1 MNYPF
6 YTDKP
11 IESCCQM
18 PAELPS
24 PPQGNRPESFQPD
37 KDYLPDLGLVDA
49 INAALL
55 LRQPLLLTGEPGTG
69 KTQLAYHLACQLG
82 YNVLKFD
89 TKSDSKARDLFYTYN
104 AIEHF
109 RSTQSNDKDKSPHEF
124 ITYKA
129 LGLAIL
135 LANPFETIEKFLPI
149 DFEQQIKLVLGNEFD
164 FHKPQRFI
172 VLIDEIDKAPRDFP
186 NDILNEVEKLYFQV
200 PELDELGNIPIEAY
214 IDKQPILILTS
225 NSEKSLPDA
234 FLRRCIYYDIPFP
247 DEAGLRQIVEIRL
260 AAQIGDIN
268 LFLSDA
274 LKLFFNLRDSLRKKP
289 ATAELLNWLLVLR
302 KVFQGVDNPF
312 VEHREQTVR
321 TFSAL
326 VKTKDDQKAAK
337 QVFERFQPK

>member
-11 IESCCQM
+11 IETCCQT
-18 PAELPS
+18 PVELPP
-24 PPQGNRPESFQPD
+24 PPQGFRPESFEPD
-37 KDYLPDLGLVDA
+37 KDYLPDPGLVDA
-49 INAALL
+49 VNAALL

-82 YNVLKFD
+82 YQVFKFD

-104 AIEHF
+104 AVEHF
-109 RSTQSNDKDKSPHEF
+109 RSTQLKEKDKSPHEF

-135 LANPFETIEKFLPI
+135 LANPYEKIEKYLPS
-149 DFEQQIKLVLGNEFD
+149 DFKQQIQQILGPEFD
-164 FHKPQRFI
+164 FQKPQRFI

-186 NDILNEVEKLYFQV
+186 NDILNEVEKFYFQV
-200 PELDELGNIPIEAY
+200 PELDDLGNICIEAPIE
-214 IDKQPILILTS
+214 KQPILILTS

-247 DEAGLRQIVEIRL
+247 EEARLRQIVEIRL
-260 AAQIGDIN
+260 RAQIDDIN
-268 LFLSDA
+268 QFLSQA
-274 LKLFFNLRDSLRKKP
+274 LELFFKLRGGLRKKP

-302 KVFQGVDNPF
+302 EMFQGVDNPLIKYP
-312 VEHREQTVR
+312 EQTAI
-321 TFSAL
+321 TLSTL
-326 VKTKDDQKAAK
+326 VKSKDDQKAA
-337 QVFERFQPK
+337 ERVLEQFQK